1 MILIMILTNIFV
13 LFFFCLEIKRD
24 ILGLLWI
31 HFLYLI
37 RPFLSGFQL
46 LSLNAI
52 YLKCDFCTILCRL
65 DKGHSIER
73 LGVSIFCVLLS
84 YTAHAPILWLWGPWR
99 GQDGD
104 LFISVYNMEYGLSS
118 NIKEAFAGN
127 IMLVMII
134 PKLVFL
140 VFSIQSQNRKRTIWV
155 CFGSTSSIW
164 LDHSYFSFLSHSTPS
179 S

>member
-1 MILIMILTNIFV
+1 MVRNLWNMILIMILIIFF
-13 LFFFCLEIKRD
+13 LFFSLEMKRD
-24 ILGLLWI
+24 IWGLLWI

-46 LSLNAI
+46 LCLNAI
-52 YLKCDFCTILCRL
+52 HLKCDFCTILCRL
-65 DKGHSIER
+65 DKGHSIELF
-73 LGVSIFCVLLS
+73 LGVSIFCVLLL

-118 NIKEAFAGN
+118 SIKEAFAWN

-134 PKLVFL
+134 TKQVFL
-140 VFSIQSQNRKRTIWV
+140 VCNI
-155 CFGSTSSIW
+155 
-164 LDHSYFSFLSHSTPS
+164 
-179 S
+179 